1 MFSSNAAASSCVYLF
16 VHIAQQEGAASI
28 ALESVVAE
36 REQRIRVLERENA
49 LLLEQLERSVQDRRA
64 LETRL
69 KELLAAR
76 RSQRQDA
83 PGQQSLAFEELPPL
97 PTPPHALEAPD
108 AESADDKIHPRHRRK
123 NAPRKIAYD
132 ALPRAHIRHELPPEE
147 RVCKLTGKPLVEIGE
162 RIETRLE
169 HSPAQLRLEVHHH
182 VEYGLAEADARER
195 TVPSVFAPAAPSPIE
210 DARVGPGLLA
220 QILVNKYEH
229 HLPLYR
235 QQAIFERAGLELPRQ
250 TMCDWAMAA
259 LFNLEPIWCAIRAP
273 IIASPVVLLDDTG
286 LRCQRGRGGTI
297 TKAHLW
303 TYSSPC
309 AEGVFFDFAI
319 DWGHE
324 HVLEMLGPNFRGY
337 LVGDGY
343 AGYETIAGKLPGV
356 IEAGCWAHA
365 LRKFRDAS
373 KEAPAEAAAMLAAIG
388 ELFAIERDA
397 DRRGLDA
404 EQRRAL
410 RAEQSAPTL
419 ELIYVL
425 ARNQRVAMSESSG
438 YFKALEYLTNQ
449 RTKLAR
455 FLEDGR
461 VPIHNNDSER
471 AVRPVAVGRKNWLFA
486 GSERGGQ
493 AAAIAYTLIQSCKL
507 AGVDPYDYL
516 RDVLIRVAT
525 HPASRVGELTPAN
538 WKRLFAHQNAR

>member
-1 MFSSNAAASSCVYLF
+1 M
-16 VHIAQQEGAASI
+16 HIAQQEGTASI

-36 REQRIRVLERENA
+36 RERRIRMLEREVA
-49 LLLEQLERSVQDRRA
+49 LLLEQLASAAEDRRA
-64 LETRL
+64 LEQRL
-69 KELLAAR
+69 KEVLAAR

-83 PGQQSLAFEELPPL
+83 PGQQSLAFEELPPQ

-108 AESADDKIHPRHRRK
+108 AESANDKIHPRHRRT

-132 ALPRAHIRHELPPEE
+132 ALPRAHIRHELPLEQ

-169 HSPAQLRLEVHHH
+169 HSPAQLLLEVHHH
-182 VEYGLAEADARER
+182 VEYGLAEADGRER

-210 DARVGPGLLA
+210 DSRVGPGLLA
-220 QILVNKYEH
+220 QILVNKYEQ

-235 QQAIFERAGLELPRQ
+235 QQAIFERAGLALPRQ

-324 HVLEMLGPNFRGY
+324 HVLEMLAPNFRGY

-373 KEAPAEAAAMLAAIG
+373 EEAPAEAATMLAAIG

-397 DRRGLDA
+397 DQRGLDA

-419 ELIYVL
+419 ELIHVL
-425 ARNQRVAMSESSG
+425 ARNQRVTMSEKGG
-438 YFKALEYLTNQ
+438 YFDALKYLTNQ
-449 RTKLAR
+449 REKLAR

-486 GSERGGQ
+486 GSERGGR
-493 AAAIAYTLIQSCKL
+493 AAAIAYTLIRSCKL
-507 AGVDPYDYL
+507 AGVDPFDYL

-538 WKRLFAHQNAR
+538 WKQLFAHQAAR